1 MVLWVDGR
9 TRMHVDASTGTAG
22 EVKYADDERRRKSGR
37 NRVNGGG
44 AGGGNPDCS
53 NICFKLII

>member
-9 TRMHVDASTGTAG
+9 TRMHVDASTGRAG
-22 EVKYADDERRRKSGR
+22 EVKCSDDERRRKSGR
-37 NRVNGGG
+37 NRVNERGGRG
-44 AGGGNPDCS
+44 APDCS